1 MQRYADSRREVYVHS
16 DVTVDDLPITGEFT
30 LPPVADPDEN
40 SFVPDNMENPKFYA
54 GDVIAGVNDEEVDF
68 VELIIEDLDDMISVA
83 PLDRRLPR
91 FIPDNIFSARIFQAD
106 RIHVFENIGE
116 QVEDPDVEF
125 DITKL
130 ETPEQN
136 RPR

>member
-16 DVTVDDLPITGEFT
+16 DVTVDDLPVTGEFT

-40 SFVPDNMENPKFYA
+40 SFVPDNMNNPKLYA
-54 GDVIAGVNDEEVDF
+54 GDVIAGVTDEEVDF
-68 VELIIEDLDDMISVA
+68 VELIIEDLENMVSVA
-83 PLDRRLPR
+83 PLDRRLPKY
-91 FIPDNIFSARIFQAD
+91 IPDNMFSARIFQAD

-116 QVEDPDVEF
+116 EVADPDVEF

-130 ETPEQN
+130 RTPEQN

>member
-40 SFVPDNMENPKFYA
+40 SFVPDNMENPKLYA
-54 GDVIAGVNDEEVDF
+54 GDVIAGVTDEEVDF
-68 VELIIEDLDDMISVA
+68 VELIIEDLENTVSVA
-83 PLDRRLPR
+83 PLDKQLPR
-91 FIPDNIFSARIFQAD
+91 FIQDNMFSARIFQAD

-116 QVEDPDVEF
+116 EVEDPDVEF
-125 DITKL
+125 DVTKL
-130 ETPEQN
+130 RTPEQN